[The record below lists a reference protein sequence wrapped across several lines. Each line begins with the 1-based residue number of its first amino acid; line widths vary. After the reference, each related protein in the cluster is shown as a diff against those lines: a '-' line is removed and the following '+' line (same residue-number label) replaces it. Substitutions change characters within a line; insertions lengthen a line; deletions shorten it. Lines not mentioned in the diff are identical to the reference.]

1 MNIIENNKL
10 IAEFMGYIDNGCSEK
25 GFLIHPDTN
34 HDIEIEALNYHSDWN
49 ELMPVIEKI
58 LDVSL
63 NLDSM
68 EMYYDITDCIPS
80 ITQTYIAVKDFIVWY
95 NQQI

>member
-1 MNIIENNKL
+1 MNTIECNQM
-10 IAEFMGYIDNGCSEK
+10 IDAFMGNEGEYK
-25 GFLIHPDTN
+25 PR
-34 HDIEIEALNYHSDWN
+34 NYHCDWN

-58 LDVSL
+58 LDISL